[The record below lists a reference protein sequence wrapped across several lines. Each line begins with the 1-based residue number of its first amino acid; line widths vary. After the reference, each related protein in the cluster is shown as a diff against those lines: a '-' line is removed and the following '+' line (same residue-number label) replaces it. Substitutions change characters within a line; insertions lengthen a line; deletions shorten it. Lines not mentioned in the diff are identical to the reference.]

1 MEALQEMSRRL
12 SSGIE
17 GLNGLIEGGILEG
30 SSTLLY
36 GPPGSWKHIFCLQ
49 FIADGLAA
57 GDGGIMVLSNESVDE
72 VKESWR
78 EVGLNF
84 DELTHDQK
92 SSLMFVD
99 CYSWRT
105 TDVPYPQ
112 VIDKV
117 VRSSMD
123 LNHVAVAVS
132 TATEKMV
139 GKRIRVSVDI
149 LSSLLMS
156 SAPQSVYQLASVMVA
171 KLKESNSTSI
181 FLLTEGMHDPQTVA
195 SLQQLLDSVILFR
208 NAEHQGFISKE
219 ICVSKMRRT
228 NFESKWIPIS
238 RNGGTGRLMIGRK

>member
-1 MEALQEMSRRL
+1 MSRRM

-17 GLNGLIEGGILEG
+17 GLDALIEGGIPQG

-49 FIADGLAA
+49 FIADGLRA
-57 GDGGIMVLSNESVDE
+57 GEGGVMVLSNESVDE
-72 VKESWR
+72 VKESWQ
-78 EVGLNF
+78 EVGLDF
-84 DELTHDQK
+84 DELTQEQR

-123 LNHVAVAVS
+123 LNHVAAAVS
-132 TATEKMV
+132 TATEKI
-139 GKRIRVSVDI
+139 GGRRIRVSVDI
-149 LSSLLMS
+149 LSSLLMNA
-156 SAPQSVYQLASVMVA
+156 APQSVYQLASVMVA

-181 FLLTEGMHDPQTVA
+181 FILTEGMHDVQTVA

-208 NAEHQGFISKE
+208 NAEQQGFISKE
-219 ICVSKMRRT
+219 ICISKMRRT
-228 NFESKWIPIS
+228 NFESKWIPVS
-238 RNGGTGRLMIGRK
+238 RNGGTGRLTVGRR